1 MVLRDSEIGSTEG
14 KFEFSQLPLIPTSE
28 EIPAI
33 RKARLVQRNTLDVT
47 VFSSTGHG
55 LNRVID
61 LDLAT
66 AIVIKLAV
74 TSCIPTVNAT
84 NEKSAV

>member
-1 MVLRDSEIGSTEG
+1 MVFRDSEIGSTDG
-14 KFEFSQLPLIPTSE
+14 KFELSQLPLIPTSE
-28 EIPAI
+28 EIPAA
-33 RKARLVQRNTLDVT
+33 RNARLDQRNALEVT
-47 VFSSTGHG
+47 VLSMTGHG

-74 TSCIPTVNAT
+74 AS
-84 NEKSAV
+84 

>member
-1 MVLRDSEIGSTEG
+1 MVFRDSDIGFTDG

-28 EIPAI
+28 DIPVA
-33 RKARLVQRNTLDVT
+33 KKTRLIQRNTLEVT
-47 VFSSTGHG
+47 VFSIIGHG

-74 TSCIPTVNAT
+74 TN
-84 NEKSAV
+84 